1 MKQMMATGTGQ
12 TVDEAVEAAL
22 NDLNVSKENVD
33 ISIIDVGKKGLFG
46 VFGSRPAIV
55 KVTVKID
62 PVFEAQSFLENV
74 IKKMGIT
81 ANIDT
86 SRDGREITFKVSGEQ
101 IAILIGKRGQTL
113 NSLQYLVQLV
123 ANKNSQEY
131 LTVIVDAE
139 DYRLRRKETL
149 EILATRLANKAIKT
163 KTNVVLE
170 PMPSFERKII
180 HTVLFDMKGISTI
193 SDGVEPNRH
202 VVIVPNKG

>member
-1 MKQMMATGTGQ
+1 MKQVTATGTGQ
-12 TVDEAVEAAL
+12 TVDDAIKAAL
-22 NDLNVSKENVD
+22 NELKVSKEKVD
-33 ISIIDVGKKGLFG
+33 VSIIDEGKKGLFG

-62 PVFEAQSFLENV
+62 PVYEAQSFLEDV
-74 IKKMGIT
+74 IKKMGVT
-81 ANIDT
+81 AGIDKIQ
-86 SRDGREITFKVSGEQ
+86 SGRELTFKLSGEQ

-123 ANKNSQEY
+123 ANKFSDGY
-131 LTVIVDAE
+131 VTVIVDAG

-149 EILATRLANKAIKT
+149 EILASRLANKARKT
-163 KTNVVLE
+163 KTKVVLE

-180 HTVLFDMKGISTI
+180 HTVLYGVEGVSTT

-202 VVIVPNKG
+202 VVIIPD